1 MSVSSSV
8 TVSREWSQTGAC
20 QDKQISV
27 TRQRMCVKKTAV
39 DVGDNLIEDDGIG
52 DNVIFLLKCR
62 MLNAVFLHFVSSMS
76 LAWLQSLTNW
86 YDDVG
91 FQPQ

>member
-1 MSVSSSV
+1 
-8 TVSREWSQTGAC
+8 
-20 QDKQISV
+20 
-27 TRQRMCVKKTAV
+27 MCVKKTAV

-86 YDDVG
+86 YDDVC